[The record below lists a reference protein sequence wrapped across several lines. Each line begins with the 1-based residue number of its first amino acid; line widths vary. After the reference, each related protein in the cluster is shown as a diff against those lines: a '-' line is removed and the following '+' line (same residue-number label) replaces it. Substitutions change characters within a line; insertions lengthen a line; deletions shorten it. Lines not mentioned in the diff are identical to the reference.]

1 MSNEKLHY
9 IKLMVLGLII
19 SIILVIVNLLP
30 LLQEF

>member
-30 LLQEF
+30 VLQEF

>member
-1 MSNEKLHY
+1 MSNEKIHY